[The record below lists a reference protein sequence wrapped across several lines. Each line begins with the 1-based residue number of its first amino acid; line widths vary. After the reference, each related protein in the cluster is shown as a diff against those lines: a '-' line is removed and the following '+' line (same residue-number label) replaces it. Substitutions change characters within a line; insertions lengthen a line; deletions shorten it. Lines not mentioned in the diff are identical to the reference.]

1 MPVYQEAE
9 KGVTRQ
15 EKVITTRKGGQGG
28 MSLKLGCFIELS
40 LDVAKPG
47 DKHELPASSK
57 SLTRVLTRG

>member
-9 KGVTRQ
+9 KGVTQQ

-28 MSLKLGCFIELS
+28 MSLKFGCFIELS

-47 DKHELPASSK
+47 DKHKLPASSN
-57 SLTRVLTRG
+57 RV

>member
-9 KGVTRQ
+9 KGVTQQ
-15 EKVITTRKGGQGG
+15 EKVTTRKGGQGG
-28 MSLKLGCFIELS
+28 MYMKFGCFIELS